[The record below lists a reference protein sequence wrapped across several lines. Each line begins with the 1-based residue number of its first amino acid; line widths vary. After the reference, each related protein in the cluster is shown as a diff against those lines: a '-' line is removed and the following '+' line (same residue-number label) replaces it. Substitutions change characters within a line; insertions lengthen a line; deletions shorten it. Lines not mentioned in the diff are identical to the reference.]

1 MLYPKKLN
9 VVLDSEILEEISREL
24 NIDIKDVKNTYKIW
38 LDYLDYI
45 SNETSQCTVS
55 FPKLGEMYISL
66 VKMRRN
72 MRTKRLKAYKEM
84 KSKEIDLLRD
94 KCKYIVH
101 EKSVPVILKYG
112 VSKRK
117 YSKEILKE
125 KPPFYTQRELADLQ
139 NKAFFEEDRDFSENE
154 KIKKLFIEND

>member
-24 NIDIKDVKNTYKIW
+24 NIYIKDVKNTYKIW

-66 VKMRRN
+66 VK
-72 MRTKRLKAYKEM
+72 L
-84 KSKEIDLLRD
+84 
-94 KCKYIVH
+94 
-101 EKSVPVILKYG
+101 
-112 VSKRK
+112 
-117 YSKEILKE
+117 
-125 KPPFYTQRELADLQ
+125 
-139 NKAFFEEDRDFSENE
+139 
-154 KIKKLFIEND
+154 